1 MDQKN
6 RDKALESALSN
17 IEKQFGKGSL
27 MKLGDDSLDQS
38 IEPI

>member
-17 IEKQFGKGSL
+17 IEKQLAK
-27 MKLGDDSLDQS
+27 DPY
-38 IEPI
+38 EVR